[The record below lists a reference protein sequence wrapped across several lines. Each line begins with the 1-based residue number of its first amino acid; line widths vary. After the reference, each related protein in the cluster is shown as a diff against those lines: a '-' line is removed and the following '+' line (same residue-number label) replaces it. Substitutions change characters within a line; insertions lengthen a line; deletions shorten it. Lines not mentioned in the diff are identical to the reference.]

1 MPPALVVIG
10 ALTRLAALEGDSVS
24 MLCTLL
30 TYIGDKSLIEDRRIR
45 INREPTLLRLVCELV
60 FIDFFRRYNIYIIS

>member
-1 MPPALVVIG
+1 
-10 ALTRLAALEGDSVS
+10 

-60 FIDFFRRYNIYIIS
+60 FIDFFRRYNIYIIT